1 MALKLYNE
9 TDIEAIADAIRGKNG
24 SSDTYKVSQMATA
37 IGNIPSGGGGWDV
50 SDYLDMSTPS
60 GELTSTITALPSGGE
75 QYVFQGRTGITS
87 ISLPNLLSFASHAFN
102 GAKAQHIYVPS
113 ASVTNYSQNAFANCT
128 NLETLALPSA
138 TGNIYNGFFSGCSN
152 LEAVDLCVGGF
163 QQSDHFKNCTKLKT
177 LVLRTSS
184 VASLAGTGI
193 FNGTPFASNGTGGTL
208 YVPQSLISS
217 YQSAT
222 NWSTILGYANNQIK
236 AIEGSVYETKYADGT
251 SISS

>member
-24 SSDTYKVSQMATA
+24 SSDTYKVSQMAQA
-37 IGNIPSGGGGWDV
+37 IDDIPSGGGGWDV
-50 SDYLDMSTPS
+50 SDYLDMSKPS
-60 GELTSTITALPSGGE
+60 GELASTITALPSDGT

-87 ISLPNLLSFASHAFN
+87 ISLPNLLSFSSNAFN

-113 ASVTNYSQNAFANCT
+113 ASVDNYSQNAFANCT
-128 NLETLALPSA
+128 NLVSLALPSC
-138 TGNIYNGFFSGCSN
+138 TNGVYNGFFQACEN
-152 LEAVDLCVGGF
+152 LEAADLCTVGFYQG
-163 QQSDHFKNCTKLKT
+163 DHFKNCTKLKT

-184 VASLAGTGI
+184 VAPLAGTGI
-193 FNGTPFASNGTGGTL
+193 FNGTPFASGGSGGTL

-236 AIEGSVYETKYADGT
+236 AIEGSIYETQYADGT
-251 SISS
+251 PISS